1 MFNIEKGLSM
11 KLKQHINKKK
21 VCFPYQ
27 QNFSYYT
34 VLQQMAVMGGKHLK
48 NNKQNL
54 RK

>member
-27 QNFSYYT
+27 QKFSYYT
-34 VLQQMAVMGGKHLK
+34 VLQLTA
-48 NNKQNL
+48 NS
-54 RK
+54 